1 MDSKRDNTGIPPV
14 PQGVKRS
21 SNDVSQTMFG
31 RKGRIVIPGARRVK
45 AQKQPP
51 LWQGLLLVA
60 LGALVCSYFTFIGAA
75 RISYGAVVTC
85 YQKTVKEA
93 LYTSGVVLLVAG
105 GASYLLGEPE
115 VLISSIGAAGIAMS
129 IGVLVARG
137 ALTVGKQ
144 ILIVGVGTLVLLG
157 GYELLAVAE
166 GSSVSARVQEAFE
179 FYRTQYV
186 GSSVNSAEGFA
197 YLRVL
202 MQLLWP
208 TGFTMVSILYYL
220 IARIGARVAYRSLG
234 GEKKHLSRF
243 VEMDVPL
250 WFVALGI
257 VALAAYAAS
266 PEVPLHKDIV
276 LMSALNVLV
285 FVRLVLAVQG
295 MAVGVWFMQRRKAS
309 PITTMFL
316 FIFAAFLEIQ
326 VGMLAFVGLIDIWA
340 NFRHISRGRMPDNKK
355 TTDTEH
361 QSAQT
366 D

>member
-21 SNDVSQTMFG
+21 SNDASQTIFG
-31 RKGRIVIPGARRVK
+31 RKGRIVIPGAGRVK
-45 AQKQPP
+45 AQKQTP

-75 RISYGAVVTC
+75 LISYGAVVTC

-93 LYTSGVVLLVAG
+93 LYTAGVVLLVAG

-137 ALTVGKQ
+137 SLTVGKQ
-144 ILIVGVGTLVLLG
+144 ILIVGVGALVLMG
-157 GYELLAVAE
+157 GYELLAAE

-197 YLRVL
+197 YLRVF

-220 IARIGARVAYRSLG
+220 IARIGARVAYHSLG

-257 VALAAYAAS
+257 AALAAYAAS
-266 PEVPLHKDIV
+266 PEVPLYKDTV

-295 MAVGVWFMQRRKAS
+295 MAIGVWFMQRRKAS
-309 PITTMFL
+309 PITTMLF

>member
-1 MDSKRDNTGIPPV
+1 MDSKRDNTGMPPV

-21 SNDVSQTMFG
+21 SNDGSQTMFG
-31 RKGRIVIPGARRVK
+31 RKGRIVMPGAGRVK
-45 AQKQPP
+45 AHKQPP
-51 LWQGLLLVA
+51 LWQGFLLVA

-75 RISYGAVVTC
+75 LISYGAVVTC
-85 YQKTVKEA
+85 YQKTVKET

-157 GYELLAVAE
+157 GYELLAAAE
-166 GSSVSARVQEAFE
+166 GSSVSAHVQEAFE

-220 IARIGARVAYRSLG
+220 IARIG

-266 PEVPLHKDIV
+266 PEVPLYKDIV

-326 VGMLAFVGLIDIWA
+326 VGMLAFVGLIDIWV
-340 NFRHISRGRMPDNKK
+340 NFRHISRGRMSDNKK